1 MLKKYPPYPIL
12 FTLFPILS
20 LTAYNI
26 REIFIGEIW
35 RPLVFSILL
44 AVIAYGLFYLFVR
57 NTDYAALISSV
68 VLSLF
73 FSYGQI
79 YSSFEGRTV
88 FAPSP

>member
-12 FTLFPILS
+12 FALFPILS

-44 AVIAYGLFYLFVR
+44 AVIVYGLFYLFVR
-57 NTDYAALISSV
+57 I
-68 VLSLF
+68 
-73 FSYGQI
+73 QI
-79 YSSFEGRTV
+79 MWL
-88 FAPSP
+88 